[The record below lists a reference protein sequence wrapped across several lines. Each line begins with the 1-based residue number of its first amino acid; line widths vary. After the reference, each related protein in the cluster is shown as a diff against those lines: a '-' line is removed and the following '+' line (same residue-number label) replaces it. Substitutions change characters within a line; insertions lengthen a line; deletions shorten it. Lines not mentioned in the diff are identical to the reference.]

1 MSDERAE
8 AQRYFDTLIESYDI
22 LAQAAKQA
30 STHGIKLG
38 QRLSD
43 DVATAQREALQLAKN
58 IASDPSDVGKAYN
71 AMLESTLSAQGR
83 ALNFAQLMT
92 QEALDASGETRE
104 ALDRLTKANRQTAEA
119 AVAAF
124 RDFAATP
131 AMPDFFKQA
140 MSSWGSR
147 EPVGAKESS

>member
-30 STHGIKLG
+30 SSHGIKLG
-38 QRLSD
+38 QQLSD
-43 DVATAQREALQLAKN
+43 DVTAAQRETLQVAKN
-58 IASDPSDVGKAYN
+58 IAADPGDIGKAYN
-71 AMLESTLSAQGR
+71 AMLESTLAAQGR

-124 RDFAATP
+124 RDFAASGTVP
-131 AMPDFFKQA
+131 EFFKQA
-140 MSSWGSR
+140 MAGWGTR
-147 EPVGAKESS
+147 EPVGAKEPS

>member
-1 MSDERAE
+1 VSDERAE

-38 QRLSD
+38 QQLSD
-43 DVATAQREALQLAKN
+43 DVAAAQREALQVAKN
-58 IASDPSDVGKAYN
+58 IAADPGDVGKAYN

-92 QEALDASGETRE
+92 QEALDASGETRQ

-124 RDFAATP
+124 RDFASTGGVP
-131 AMPDFFKQA
+131 EFFKQA
-140 MSSWGSR
+140 MSTWSQR
-147 EPVGAKESS
+147 EPAGAKEAS